1 MIYSCKYSCRW
12 YSSINSRYDI
22 CWYVGIGDCVCC
34 GERRIGERRI
44 LGCTDYNGYVEI
56 LWFKTGV
63 TVQFTEA
70 IPEEVVNKFSEYIS
84 SEFIATFATFRR
96 VNTEGFAVPSIR
108 TPYLRII
115 SISVKFP
122 TVLR

>member
-1 MIYSCKYSCRW
+1 M
-12 YSSINSRYDI
+12 
-22 CWYVGIGDCVCC
+22 GIGDCVCC

-84 SEFIATFATFRR
+84 SEFFDIDLRR
-96 VNTEGFAVPSIR
+96 YIEKEGLVNVRLYEDRGV
-108 TPYLRII
+108 
-115 SISVKFP
+115 
-122 TVLR
+122 